1 MVRGAGLFVAGV
13 VVGALLVQPGGA
25 QGTQPR
31 GVNHIGINVRDYQGA
46 LAFYTKTLGLREAYT
61 MRRPDG
67 SPLLTYLQAS
77 RETFV
82 ELIPVGPDQPSGVT
96 HFGLEVSDIDDAVAH
111 LRQQG
116 VTAADPGLTPARA
129 RFTRIA
135 DRDGV
140 QIEVMEF
147 TEESMQRKAM
157 DAWK

>member
-1 MVRGAGLFVAGV
+1 MAKESALFAAGLVI
-13 VVGALLVQPGGA
+13 GAMLVQPGAA
-25 QGTQPR
+25 QDSGPR
-31 GVNHIGINVRDYQGA
+31 GVNHIGINVRNYA
-46 LAFYTKTLGLREAYT
+46 EAMTFYTKTLGLREAYT

-82 ELIPVGPDQPSGVT
+82 ELIPVGPDQPAGIT
-96 HFGLEVSDIDDAVAH
+96 HFGLEVGDIAATVAQ

-135 DRDGV
+135 DRDGA

-147 TEESMQRKAM
+147 TAESMQRKAM

>member
-1 MVRGAGLFVAGV
+1 MVRGAAIFVMGI
-13 VVGALLVQPGGA
+13 VVGAMLVRPGAA
-25 QGTQPR
+25 QDVRPR
-31 GVNHIGINVRDYQGA
+31 GVNHVGIAVRNYEEA
-46 LAFYTKTLGLREAYT
+46 MAFYTKTLGLHEAYT

-67 SPLLTYLQAS
+67 SALLTYLQAS

-82 ELIPVGPDQPSGVT
+82 ELIPVGPNQPTGIT
-96 HFGLEVSDIDDAVAH
+96 HFGLEVGDIDASVAH

-135 DRDGV
+135 DRDNV

-147 TEESMQRKAM
+147 TAESMQRQAM
-157 DAWK
+157 EAWK

>member
-1 MVRGAGLFVAGV
+1 ML
-13 VVGALLVQPGGA
+13 GALLVQPGAA
-25 QGTQPR
+25 QDGRPR
-31 GVNHIGINVRDYQGA
+31 AVNHIGINVRNYA
-46 LAFYTKTLGLREAYT
+46 EAMAFYTKTLGLREAYT

-82 ELIPVGPDQPSGVT
+82 ELIPVGADQPAGIT
-96 HFGLEVSDIDDAVAH
+96 HFGLEVGDIDEVVAH

-116 VTAADPGLTPARA
+116 VSAADPGLTPARA

-140 QIEVMEF
+140 QIEVMQF
-147 TEESMQRKAM
+147 TAESMQRKAM

>member
-1 MVRGAGLFVAGV
+1 MVRGAAIFVVGI
-13 VVGALLVQPGGA
+13 VVGAMLVRPGAA
-25 QGTQPR
+25 QDVRPR
-31 GVNHIGINVRDYQGA
+31 GVNHVGIAVRNYEEA
-46 LAFYTKTLGLREAYT
+46 MAFYTKTLGLHEAYT

-82 ELIPVGPDQPSGVT
+82 ELIPVGPNQPTGIT
-96 HFGLEVSDIDDAVAH
+96 HFGLEVGDIDASVAH

-135 DRDGV
+135 DRDNV

-147 TEESMQRKAM
+147 TAESMQRQAM
-157 DAWK
+157 EAWK